1 MINAKSMNEYIKNSD
16 SIKKLIIKQKQINQL
31 DIHQINK
38 IYFLVEDCK
47 KYGTYAFSGIA
58 RCAFIAIEMLNSFVS
73 EKIISAE
80 EKSQFLNSIKTINKQ
95 MQIDINFLKKEKFIN
110 KYGHLRPNTYEI
122 NNLNYRDGYN
132 LYFQKVSKNNKTIK
146 SKNSNLLIYKLRK

>member
-47 KYGTYAFSGIA
+47 KYGIYAFSGIA

-80 EKSQFLNSIKTINKQ
+80 EKSQFLNSIK
-95 MQIDINFLKKEKFIN
+95 
-110 KYGHLRPNTYEI
+110 P
-122 NNLNYRDGYN
+122 
-132 LYFQKVSKNNKTIK
+132 
-146 SKNSNLLIYKLRK
+146 